1 MTAMNAVTQDLSQ
14 LQGQLKQKIDASGS
28 LALAA
33 GTTGISALDNL
44 FGACNVTLASASV
57 SDPGA
62 SWPASFTVSGTPS
75 GEWTLNGLG
84 ANASLSQL
92 TLTFAQSAQGQAIS
106 ASLSSAASATL
117 GKTVIAFSGSLSDDA
132 ALVLQLNPPDSHLPL
147 LTVGNFAFA
156 NRFGGWLPVDL
167 PLFTDMPFSQIEVQ
181 ANYGGDNDTA
191 CAVTTGV
198 SGDWSLVQGGPSLT
212 GVWGTVASAT
222 KTEMDQAVTR
232 LSASVGGAL
241 LIGGQPWTVSVSL
254 NGSSLVTIDVSAKGD
269 QQPALAALAG
279 LIAGDAAATAVND
292 AVAKLPLA
300 NLVLDSVQIAFDW
313 QQRKLLSASVN
324 ATLPFTFNKVPADLL
339 LSVGLPPLQLGGGLS
354 PKTPVKVRDV
364 VIEYLGDASGF
375 PDTTV
380 TALAFNTVPTEGSY
394 SFSLAM
400 QDVFSAGP
408 LALNSV
414 NLEIA
419 RSGGANTGKMS
430 AELTLGGIDI
440 AVQAGYDKG
449 WQIAGSTAYGQ
460 VIHIGEVISDVAA
473 KFNVTCPAALNDFD
487 LKNLAASLDTATS
500 TFTFACVGKFTI
512 AGAQLD
518 FSIDLQLSKPQ
529 AAWQGNFTGE
539 VVIGAATFKVTFTQ
553 DSKVKLLRAEL
564 VPTAGKTLALID
576 VAQTF
581 AIDLS
586 GVPAELL
593 PVLKQA
599 SFTYDFNKSQLVLT
613 ASTDSVAVSLVC
625 VPAATT
631 GRLYAAVVDIQVEAD
646 ISQLPVV
653 GSHLA
658 AIENIGLNGM
668 SLVIASGV
676 FSADEITAVNAV
688 IPEGLPVVPA
698 LSATGRVVLSANL
711 MLGGKAAKPLQL
723 AFAQPDKPKQALLA
737 GADTDTAANAPTP
750 AGTSKAQGKWV
761 NVQKSFGPI
770 SLSRVGV
777 AYRDQRVW
785 LMLDGGFAMG
795 GINIELMGASIAFR
809 PVLPPIPDGASL
821 DGVFIG
827 YSNASVT
834 IAGGLLKVVTQDDQ
848 GQELI
853 EYDGQ
858 LLLKLPQF
866 QLSALASY
874 ASLDGSPS
882 LFAYAVLSA
891 PIGGPPFLQVDALA
905 AGFGFNR
912 DLIIPGLDTLNQM
925 PLIAAV
931 NGDSPFAGKDPS
943 QALKVMHNYVP
954 PSYGEYFLALGVRVA
969 SFQMIKGFLLATGKL
984 GNEFEI
990 ALLGL
995 ATVSVP
1001 PATPSPIGYA
1011 ELVLKADYNFNR
1023 GTLFLGAQLTAN
1035 SYILS
1040 KDCHLTGGFVVA
1052 AWTKDNPDD
1061 PNGYK
1066 AGDFVV
1072 SLGGYHPAYSKPSWY
1087 PDVPRLGFNW
1097 NVTSELTVKGG
1108 LYFALVPSAVMA
1120 GGSLEAVWQSGD
1132 LRAWFKAW
1140 VDFLLGWKPFHYD
1153 ASIGISLGASY
1164 KVNLG
1169 ITSFTVS
1176 VNVGVQ
1182 VHLWGPDFAGTATA
1196 DLFVISITISFGDSA
1211 NSQVKPID
1219 WSDFKSSFLPGG
1231 GAAPPKSAPHRL
1243 LLADLPQSLNDST
1256 PVKQTDAV
1264 CLVRVANGMLQDLKG
1279 VGGMDW
1285 VLDPERFE
1293 LTTWSAVPSKQAS
1306 YTGSGA
1312 AQSIAA
1318 SNTDFGVGP
1327 VGVNNANFASS
1338 HTVVIS
1344 KLGGEMSAEDIRVDV
1359 SAVLENLPSATWST
1373 TAALDPSLANLND
1386 TAARSVPN
1394 AMTGLRIAA
1403 KTDNPDVTPLPIDL
1417 GVLREEIEDQRSV
1430 VWPVPSVPAATGY
1443 PQTDTLPVFTKAL
1456 VDPTVSAARSAI
1468 LAQLAVDGLTTA
1480 TSVDVSALAAN
1491 AANTLLHAPVLS
1503 VLGAQPSSSSSGA
1516 ARP

>member
-1 MTAMNAVTQDLSQ
+1 MTAMNNVSPDLSQ
-14 LQGQLKQKIDASGS
+14 LQAQLTQKKDASGT
-28 LALAA
+28 LALGAD
-33 GTTGISALDNL
+33 TTGISALDTL
-44 FGACNVTLASASV
+44 FGASNVSLADADIGAV
-57 SDPGA
+57 GSD
-62 SWPASFTVSGTPS
+62 WPRSFSVSGTPS
-75 GEWTLNGLG
+75 GDWTLTGLA
-84 ANASLSQL
+84 ANAAISQL
-92 TLTFAQSAQGQAIS
+92 SLTFTQTAQGAAITF
-106 ASLSSAASATL
+106 SLETAASVTQ
-117 GKTVIAFSGSLSDDA
+117 GKSVIGFSGNLDDDD
-132 ALVLQLNPPDSHLPL
+132 ALVLQLTPPDSNLPL
-147 LTVGNFAFA
+147 LAVGNFAFR

-167 PLFTDMPFSQIEVQ
+167 PLFSNMPFSQIEVQ
-181 ANYGGDNDTA
+181 ASYGDAAETRCD
-191 CAVTTGV
+191 VTTGV
-198 SGDWSLVQGGPSLT
+198 NGDWTLVQGGPSL
-212 GVWGTVASAT
+212 
-222 KTEMDQAVTR
+222 KN
-232 LSASVGGAL
+232 ASVTLASDSKVADDKPVTQLSGRVDGSL
-241 LIGGQPWTVSVSL
+241 QIGGQLWAVSVNL
-254 NGSSLVTIDVSAKGD
+254 NGSSQVAIAVKGD
-269 QQPALAALAG
+269 AGQQPALAALAG
-279 LIAGDAAATAVND
+279 LIAGDAAAATVTTQ
-292 AVAKLPLA
+292 VASLPLA
-300 NLVLDSVQIAFDW
+300 NLVLNSVDIAFDW
-313 QQRKLLSASVN
+313 QQGKLLSSSVA
-324 ATLPFTFNKVPADLL
+324 ATLPFTFNSKPADLL
-339 LSVGLPPLQLGGGLS
+339 LAVSLPPLDVGGKLS
-354 PKTPVKVRDV
+354 ADTPVKIRDV
-364 VIEYLGDASGF
+364 VTQYLGDASGF

-380 TALAFNTVPTEGSY
+380 TTLAFSTVPSEGSY
-394 SFSLAM
+394 GFALAM
-400 QDVFSAGP
+400 NDVFSAGP
-408 LALNSV
+408 LALDKVSV
-414 NLEIA
+414 NIDKSAEA
-419 RSGGANTGKMS
+419 TTGKMN
-430 AELTLGGIDI
+430 AELTLAEVGIEVA
-440 AVQAGYDKG
+440 AVYGKG
-449 WQIAGSTAYGQ
+449 WQISGSTGKDQ
-460 VIHIGEVISDVAA
+460 SIDVGKLLSQLASS
-473 KFNVTCPAALNDFD
+473 FGVTCPASLNEFK
-487 LKNLAASLDTATS
+487 LKNLAVSLDTGAS
-500 TFTFACVGKFTI
+500 DFTFACEGSFPI
-512 AGAQLD
+512 AGVSLD
-518 FSIDLQLSKPQ
+518 FSVDIELSKPKT
-529 AAWQGNFTGE
+529 AWQGNFTGE

-564 VPTAGKTLALID
+564 VPTAGKTLALVD

-723 AFAQPDKPKQALLA
+723 AFAQPEKPKQALLA
-737 GADTDTAANAPTP
+737 DADVAANAPTP
-750 AGTSKAQGKWV
+750 AGNSKAQGKWV

-777 AYRDQRVW
+777 VYRDQRVW

-834 IAGGLLKVVTQDDQ
+834 IAGGLLKVVTEDDK

-912 DLIIPGLDTLNQM
+912 DLVIPGLDTLDQM

-954 PSYGEYFLALGVRVA
+954 PRYGEYFLALGVRVA

-1035 SYILS
+1035 SYILA

-1182 VHLWGPDFAGTATA
+1182 VHLWGPVFAGTATA

-1211 NSQVKPID
+1211 NSQVTPID

-1231 GAAPPKSAPHRL
+1231 GDAPPKNAPHRL

-1256 PVKQTDAV
+1256 PVKQTDSV

-1312 AQSIAA
+1312 VQNIAA

-1344 KLGGEMSAEDIRVDV
+1344 KLDGEMSAEDIRVDV

-1430 VWPVPSVPAATGY
+1430 VWPVPSVPTASGY

-1503 VLGAQPSSSSSGA
+1503 VLGAQPSSSTSGA